1 MNAIPYFIFIFVETI
16 LQETMNKHPYER
28 PVSEAIDLEP
38 LLDVCNNL
46 SPQGNTDGFSTTD
59 SSSGWEDEF
68 SD

>member
-1 MNAIPYFIFIFVETI
+1 
-16 LQETMNKHPYER
+16 MNKHPYER